1 MDRNDREHRNRTPDV
16 ETHRSTGTAT
26 LEDRDANRDPITGT
40 PGSHPVGTGVGA
52 AGGGAAGAAIGAIG
66 GPLGALIGGTIGA
79 IAGGAAGHAV
89 GERVDPTYDDTTFR
103 QHHRNAAWGG
113 DEATYDRYKPAYQY
127 GWTARRRT
135 LGTGWDEWDG
145 KMEQEWNSLENRGD
159 LSWNEARPAARSAW
173 DEGDNRFGSMLSE
186 EDRHWEQSYKSRD
199 YVSEGDSYDQ
209 YRPAYRYG
217 SESRLRHAGRSWDE
231 VEGDLGRDWESRG
244 DRGDM
249 TWERAKQAVRDG
261 WHSVERRLPGD
272 ADRDG
277 R

>member
-1 MDRNDREHRNRTPDV
+1 MSKYDRDDRNDVTRTRD
-16 ETHRSTGTAT
+16 TGTAT
-26 LEDRDANRDPITGT
+26 LEDRDANRDPITGA

-66 GPLGALIGGTIGA
+66 GPVGALIGGTIGA

-89 GERVDPTYDDTTFR
+89 GERMDPTYDDGTFR
-103 QHHRNAAWGG
+103 EHHRT
-113 DEATYDRYKPAYQY
+113 TYGNEDTYESYQPAYQY

-135 LGTGWDEWDG
+135 LGTDWDELDSR
-145 KMEQEWNSLENRGD
+145 MEQEWSSLDNPGGM
-159 LSWNEARPAARSAW
+159 SWEEARPAARSAW
-173 DEGDNRFGSMLSE
+173 DRGDERFGSMLNE
-186 EDRHWEQSYKSRD
+186 EDRHWEQSYRSQD
-199 YVSEGDSYDQ
+199 YVGEGESFDQ

-231 VEGDLGRDWESRG
+231 VEPDLGRDWESRP
-244 DRGDM
+244 DRGSL
-249 TWERAKQAVRDG
+249 TWDRAKNAVRDG
-261 WHSVERRLPGD
+261 WHSIERKLPGD

>member
-1 MDRNDREHRNRTPDV
+1 MRDDRNEPRDTTTTRH
-16 ETHRSTGTAT
+16 SGTAT
-26 LEDRDANRDPITGT
+26 LEDHDANRDPITGA

-66 GPLGALIGGTIGA
+66 GPVGALIGGTIGA

-89 GERVDPTYDDTTFR
+89 GERMDPTYDDGTFR
-103 QHHRNAAWGG
+103 QHHRTAEWGG
-113 DEATYDRYKPAYQY
+113 DDESFDRYQPAYQY

-135 LGTGWDEWDG
+135 LGTNWDELDG
-145 KMEQEWNSLENRGD
+145 KMEQEWNAMPDRGD
-159 LSWNEARPAARSAW
+159 LSWEEARPAARSAW
-173 DEGDNRFGSMLSE
+173 DRGDERFGTMLSE
-186 EDRHWEQSYKSRD
+186 EDRHWEQSYRGRD
-199 YVSEGDSYDQ
+199 YVAEGDTYDQ

-231 VEGDLGRDWESRG
+231 VEPDLGRDWESRP
-244 DRGDM
+244 DRGSM
-249 TWERAKQAVRDG
+249 TWERAKNAVRDG
-261 WHSVERRLPGD
+261 WHSIERKMPGD